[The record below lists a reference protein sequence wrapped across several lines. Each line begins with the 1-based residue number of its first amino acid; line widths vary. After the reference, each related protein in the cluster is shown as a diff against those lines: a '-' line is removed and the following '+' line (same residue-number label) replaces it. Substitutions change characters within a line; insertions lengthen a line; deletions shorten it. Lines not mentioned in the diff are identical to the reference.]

1 MNWIPDSLSVKL
13 EFRTPNFSGIQ
24 DSVSC
29 NSDSQAQDSGFPCMV
44 RDKRESPSSR
54 HCKQSLLLYS
64 WVSKGKDTL
73 PESLT
78 SSLWR
83 HRTSFLLFCS
93 YLHLQ
98 FTRAFRPFFGGGGGG
113 RILVSKQVAKVR
125 CWEGYFQSNP
135 PLHIRELGF
144 LVHLV
149 TQHILCDQMFILD
162 GLSAEVGGREKAKK
176 DCRVRNYAATAFSK
190 FSTAMRC
197 AVVEIW

>member
-1 MNWIPDSLSVKL
+1 MSKQGKGHSAWITHVKPL
-13 EFRTPNFSGIQ
+13 TSPNF
-24 DSVSC
+24 VS
-29 NSDSQAQDSGFPCMV
+29 
-44 RDKRESPSSR
+44 
-54 HCKQSLLLYS
+54 
-64 WVSKGKDTL
+64 
-73 PESLT
+73 
-78 SSLWR
+78 
-83 HRTSFLLFCS
+83 SFLLIF
-93 YLHLQ
+93 
-98 FTRAFRPFFGGGGGG
+98 AFAIYACFSPFFWRGGGG

-190 FSTAMRC
+190 FFTAMRC
-197 AVVEIW
+197 AVVEIWLNWKYIKELEL